1 MEIIIP
7 ETKIDYARLQQAKS
21 IFGKGSRPKSIY
33 HYTSIS
39 GLQGILQSK
48 TLRFTNIKYMNDKDE
63 ITAGLES
70 VAQACKVSEED
81 REKLLSAFTS
91 HGTQTFVC
99 CFSLD
104 EDSLPMWNYYTK
116 EINNQGYNIEFDDK
130 KLVES
135 ILRSNPCLN
144 GCDFAFG
151 NVDYSRDN
159 NSEYSKTI
167 TNGIMSSMELAI
179 SKVFLAVIKGVSTNA
194 STIDK
199 VAINNWEEK
208 ISDSE
213 KKQKLTNLPIY
224 FFNGYNCKFDK
235 SAFGNY
241 LFFVKRDH
249 FLQEHEFRIVITV
262 PDEILPSLKEQN
274 IYKFRVSNGVLVP
287 YIELSFSEDVVKSV
301 TISPTVQSDL
311 VELSIQ
317 DFMKYCKYDI
327 QDFSEFIKHSR
338 VPVRF

>member
-33 HYTSIS
+33 HYTSIG

-213 KKQKLTNLPIY
+213 KKQKLT
-224 FFNGYNCKFDK
+224 
-235 SAFGNY
+235 
-241 LFFVKRDH
+241 
-249 FLQEHEFRIVITV
+249 
-262 PDEILPSLKEQN
+262 
-274 IYKFRVSNGVLVP
+274 VLN
-287 YIELSFSEDVVKSV
+287 
-301 TISPTVQSDL
+301 
-311 VELSIQ
+311 
-317 DFMKYCKYDI
+317 
-327 QDFSEFIKHSR
+327 
-338 VPVRF
+338 